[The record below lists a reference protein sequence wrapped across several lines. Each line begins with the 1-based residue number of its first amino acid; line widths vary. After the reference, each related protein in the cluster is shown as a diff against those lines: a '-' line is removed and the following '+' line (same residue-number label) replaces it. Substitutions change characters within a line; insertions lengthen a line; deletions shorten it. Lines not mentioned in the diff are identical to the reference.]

1 MLRFR
6 ERQSSDQLHF
16 VPFLEVELHQEHIVA
31 NQHLLQAALLPVSD
45 LHRMVLHLCLQVILH
60 PETRL
65 ILVAIYLE
73 EDLLR

>member
-45 LHRMVLHLCLQVILH
+45 LHRMVLHLCLQAIL
-60 PETRL
+60 PLETRP
-65 ILVAIYLE
+65 ILVVIFLE